1 MEDYDLQKSLE
12 TTSGSEMVYA
22 VGLRLMEIQNGL
34 IPKLGCGYFAYE
46 KEEALKEASYHMGE
60 ALRIMLEQVREDR
73 KDEQ

>member
-1 MEDYDLQKSLE
+1 
-12 TTSGSEMVYA
+12 
-22 VGLRLMEIQNGL
+22 MEIQNGL

-73 KDEQ
+73 NNEN

>member
-1 MEDYDLQKSLE
+1 MKDYDMQKSLE
-12 TTSGSEMVYA
+12 TNSGEEMVYA

-73 KDEQ
+73 K

>member
-34 IPKLGCGYFAYE
+34 IPKLGCGYFSFE

-73 KDEQ
+73 K